1 MRLLKTIV
9 PILLVLA
16 LSFPVSSLAEDKVDQ
31 LIEQLQGK
39 SQYFDGNGESLGF
52 FASWTTRNYEENV
65 RIYAARLLVKE
76 LNAGN
81 RDKIV
86 MALIEAL
93 KKGADDRDTGDGII
107 YNRSEIALSLA
118 KIGDERAI
126 EPLLQTLIGRDKL
139 PMINAK
145 AGPEKIIIK
154 KSSTN
159 INIIKALG
167 AFRGLKAG
175 NAAAL
180 MEQFLVFEQDAL
192 IAKHLRESIDLIVN
206 QTDLSLELELY
217 LRPERP

>member
-16 LSFPVSSLAEDKVDQ
+16 LSFPVSSFAEDKVDQ

-139 PMINAK
+139 PMINSK

-154 KSSTN
+154 KNSTN
-159 INIIKALG
+159 LNIIKALG

-180 MEQFLVFEQDAL
+180 MEQFLIFEQDAL
-192 IAKHLRESIDLIVN
+192 IAKHLQESIDLIVN

>member
-1 MRLLKTIV
+1 MRLFKTGV
-9 PILLVLA
+9 LFWVILA
-16 LSFPVSSLAEDKVDQ
+16 IFISVSASAANKVDQ

-139 PMINAK
+139 PMINSK

-154 KSSTN
+154 KTSTN
-159 INIIKALG
+159 LNIIKALG

-180 MEQFLVFEQDAL
+180 MEQFLIFEQDAL

-206 QTDLSLELELY
+206 ETDLSLELELY